1 MPWRG
6 NVRELENVIQ
16 RSVFLSSGK
25 AVDTADFMLDPS
37 ESQTMMNGK
46 LKDMERDVILKT
58 LKDVN
63 GNKSKAAKMLGVSVR
78 TVRNKLNEYGQKLP
92 VG

>member
-1 MPWRG
+1 
-6 NVRELENVIQ
+6 
-16 RSVFLSSGK
+16 
-25 AVDTADFMLDPS
+25 MLDQA
-37 ESQTMMNGK
+37 ESQTLANGK

-63 GNKSKAAKMLGVSVR
+63 GNKSKAAKLLGVSVR

>member
-1 MPWRG
+1 
-6 NVRELENVIQ
+6 
-16 RSVFLSSGK
+16 VFLCSGA
-25 AVDTADFMLDPS
+25 AVDTADLMVDSSGSALAA
-37 ESQTMMNGK
+37 NGK
-46 LKDMERDVILKT
+46 LKDLERDMILKT

-63 GNKSKAAKMLGVSVR
+63 GNKSKAAKLLGVSVR